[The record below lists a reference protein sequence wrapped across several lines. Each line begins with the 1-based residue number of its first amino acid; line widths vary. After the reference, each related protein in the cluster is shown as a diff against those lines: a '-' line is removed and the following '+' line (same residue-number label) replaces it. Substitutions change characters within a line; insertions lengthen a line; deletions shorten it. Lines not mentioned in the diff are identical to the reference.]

1 MDQVAALA
9 RDLGLTVLQKG
20 PHDIV
25 SDGDSTKVNITG
37 NPGMSVGGTGDVLAG
52 LVGALLGK
60 GVAPFEA
67 GRIAAFA
74 NGFAG
79 DITFRELSFGMT
91 ATDLLDRIPAVLIE
105 FV

>member
-1 MDQVAALA
+1 
-9 RDLGLTVLQKG
+9 
-20 PHDIV
+20 
-25 SDGDSTKVNITG
+25 
-37 NPGMSVGGTGDVLAG
+37 GTGDVLAG

-60 GVAPFEA
+60 GVEPFNA
-67 GRIAAFA
+67 ARIAAFA

-105 FV
+105 FL